1 MARKIWCNSQRPLPP
16 GPPSYP
22 LIGQLLSLPRVAGA
36 SEFAEPSVKLK
47 SDIISFRI
55 FGTTIIVLN
64 STEVAHDL
72 LEKRQNLYSNRYRPP
87 MVVSPKLMDTQ
98 GFTAF
103 LDSNNL
109 WKKHRRAFSTRLNVQ
124 SATEFRPLQEKQCG
138 LLLQRLLDFCRS
150 TQSSNELLR
159 EFYRTASSIFL
170 DSIYGYELKSA
181 DDPFFVD
188 VVVLNEHLAK
198 AAMPSPYLPEW
209 FPGAYW
215 KRLAREWRDHKNR
228 TVNDIFYWAKQRIVN
243 GGDDRSIIALTL
255 KDAREAGWSEDEAD
269 DFAKNLGT
277 MMSGSETSTMT
288 LVWFVLA
295 MVLHPEVQAKVQQEI
310 DTAVGSNRLP
320 TFSDRPNLPYLERV
334 LLEVLRW
341 RPGIPLGAPHTSNE
355 EDEYRGYRIPK
366 GAIVIGN
373 IWATTREEKMYHNPE
388 EFNPDRFLDPKVPH
402 PLVFGWGSRICPGKH
417 FFREMFFIEAAQILA
432 VFKLQKLKDE
442 KGQVV
447 EPETR
452 VTADSGVPYVL
463 TVVVDEGTSA
473 KYLMFSRPIEFK
485 IQITPRSS
493 QHVELIHTA
502 A

>member
-1 MARKIWCNSQRPLPP
+1 M
-16 GPPSYP
+16 
-22 LIGQLLSLPRVAGA
+22 PR
-36 SEFAEPSVKLK
+36 EHNNIIIIFA
-47 SDIISFRI
+47 DTISFRI

-64 STEVAHDL
+64 STGVAHDL

-103 LDSNNL
+103 LNSNNL

-124 SATEFRPLQEKQCG
+124 SAAEFRPLQEKQCG
-138 LLLQRLLDFCRS
+138 LLLQRLLDFCTS

-181 DDPFFVD
+181 DDPFFVN
-188 VVVLNEHLAK
+188 VVILNEHLAK
-198 AAMPSPYLPEW
+198 AAIPS
-209 FPGAYW
+209 
-215 KRLAREWRDHKNR
+215 R
-228 TVNDIFYWAKQRIVN
+228 
-243 GGDDRSIIALTL
+243 
-255 KDAREAGWSEDEAD
+255 
-269 DFAKNLGT
+269 
-277 MMSGSETSTMT
+277 GSETSTMT

-295 MVLHPEVQAKVQQEI
+295 TVLHPEVQAKVQQEI
-310 DTAVGSNRLP
+310 DTAIGSNRLP

-341 RPGIPLGAPHTSNE
+341 RPGIPLGAPHISNG

-373 IWATTREEKMYHNPE
+373 IWATTREEKIYHNP

-452 VTADSGVPYVL
+452 VTADSGVP
-463 TVVVDEGTSA
+463 
-473 KYLMFSRPIEFK
+473 RPIEFK

>member
-1 MARKIWCNSQRPLPP
+1 
-16 GPPSYP
+16 
-22 LIGQLLSLPRVAGA
+22 
-36 SEFAEPSVKLK
+36 
-47 SDIISFRI
+47 
-55 FGTTIIVLN
+55 
-64 STEVAHDL
+64 
-72 LEKRQNLYSNRYRPP
+72 

-103 LDSNNL
+103 LNSNNL

-124 SATEFRPLQEKQCG
+124 SAAEFRPLQEKQCG
-138 LLLQRLLDFCRS
+138 LLLQRLLDFCTS

-181 DDPFFVD
+181 DDPFFVN
-188 VVVLNEHLAK
+188 VVILNEHLAK
-198 AAMPSPYLPEW
+198 AAIPSLFLVNTIPLLAYLPEW
-209 FPGAYW
+209 FPGVYW

-243 GGDDRSIIALTL
+243 EGEDRSIIALTL
-255 KDAREAGWSEDEAD
+255 KEAREAGRSEDEAD

-277 MMSGSETSTMT
+277 IMSIGLSLHYAIKWPYLKLIYRWFRDGASTMT

-341 RPGIPLGAPHTSNE
+341 RPGIPLGAPHISNE

-366 GAIVIGN
+366 GDIV
-373 IWATTREEKMYHNPE
+373 
-388 EFNPDRFLDPKVPH
+388 
-402 PLVFGWGSRICPGKH
+402 ICPGKH

-432 VFKLQKLKDE
+432 VFNLQKLKDE

-452 VTADSGVPYVL
+452 VTADSGAPYVL
-463 TVVVDEGTSA
+463 TVVVDEGTGA
-473 KYLMFSRPIEFK
+473 KHLMFSRPIEFK